1 MYRKK
6 DPKEKSFAEKRK
18 KKREI
23 KNGESFVLPFDDASA
38 HAQHHT
44 RSNKRRQTINQNDS
58 VEIKEKKKKTTL
70 GAWFSILCLFFCCAS
85 INQLVG
91 YKEYK

>member
-1 MYRKK
+1 MFCVFAGPGDEIMYRKK
-6 DPKEKSFAEKRK
+6 DSKEKSFAEKRK

-44 RSNKRRQTINQNDS
+44 HRQSNKRRQTINQNDS
-58 VEIKEKKKKTTL
+58 VENKGKKKKTTL
-70 GAWFSILCLFFCCAS
+70 GAWFF
-85 INQLVG
+85 
-91 YKEYK
+91 